1 MGLGQNKYEWV
12 NKLGVPGSIGLGT
25 SVANTTVQDVMPIP
39 FACKL
44 RAVKAIG
51 LGKAGT
57 AHPTLDL
64 FKGSASIMSAVM
76 TIAAND
82 TVYSGTLAS
91 GTEYTEV
98 ASSGGTA
105 LAAGNIL
112 SLRAVT
118 HATGGAIITPTLSMK
133 FKSMAPWIGGRF
145 IVIKMSLPGDVDL
158 GTSLDH
164 DTILAMAVLPFACRP
179 IIAYFAAGYVA
190 GTASKPTLDIQNGIA
205 ASSTTNSLLD
215 AAVTCTTAL
224 TGYTG
229 ALVGA
234 PTGIGT
240 PNSGKLYNR
249 GTVLTLRG
257 VTCSS
262 DGALKVPA
270 ATLVCRY

>member
-64 FKGSASIMSAVM
+64 FKGSASILSAVM

-145 IVIKMSLPGDVDL
+145 IVIKMSLPGTVDL
-158 GTSLDH
+158 GT
-164 DTILAMAVLPFACRP
+164 
-179 IIAYFAAGYVA
+179 A